1 MSFFDDASLVMI
13 PSGYKD
19 QKVYS
24 VKPTDGTGDL
34 TFSRASSATRV
45 QSDGL
50 IEKVRTNHIL
60 QSNTFNTTW
69 SPTTLTLTSGATAP
83 DGTAT
88 AWTAAVTAASGVVQ
102 QAVTLTGLRTFSIYA
117 KQGTLRY
124 LYMGVY
130 GGTISYATFDLQ
142 TGTIAAGT
150 NARIES
156 VGNGWYRCTCHSA
169 DGTTGGIQILPTD
182 TISSGSLTSGN
193 ILIYESQYETGDIA
207 TDYIATTTAAVSVGP
222 VSGLPRLDY
231 LGSTCPRLLLEP
243 QRTNLINY
251 SEQLNNAWW
260 SISNGTI
267 SANAVTSPDG
277 YTNADNLVENTAS
290 GTHGAGNLSGLT
302 LTAVPYT
309 FSVFVKKQNRNFF
322 AISTYDGST
331 TLEGYFNVNTGA
343 VATMPAGL
351 TGAITNYGNGWYRCS
366 VTRTMGANA
375 NNYFGFNA
383 SITDGG
389 STYLGT
395 GVVAC
400 SLFGG
405 SLELG
410 AYPTS
415 YIPTL
420 GASVTRVTEA
430 CSKTGVSSLIGQTA
444 GSVFVEAFVQTGQE
458 SQFFWLRN
466 PTGFYTDFMAVIFNV
481 SRQVEFSVVTGGTTQ
496 VFITSAA
503 VSQGFHKV
511 AIGYANN
518 DFVLYIDGVQ
528 IGTDSSGTP
537 PTCSD
542 LFIDQFIDGGL
553 RNVSKK
559 QALLFKTRLTN
570 AQLAELTA

>member
-1 MSFFDDASLVMI
+1 M
-13 PSGYKD
+13 
-19 QKVYS
+19 
-24 VKPTDGTGDL
+24 
-34 TFSRASSATRV
+34 
-45 QSDGL
+45 
-50 IEKVRTNHIL
+50 
-60 QSNTFNTTW
+60 
-69 SPTTLTLTSGATAP
+69 
-83 DGTAT
+83 
-88 AWTAAVTAASGVVQ
+88 
-102 QAVTLTGLRTFSIYA
+102 
-117 KQGTLRY
+117 
-124 LYMGVY
+124 
-130 GGTISYATFDLQ
+130 
-142 TGTIAAGT
+142 
-150 NARIES
+150 
-156 VGNGWYRCTCHSA
+156 
-169 DGTTGGIQILPTD
+169 QI
-182 TISSGSLTSGN
+182 
-193 ILIYESQYETGDIA
+193 ETGDIA

-243 QRTNLINY
+243 QRTNLVQY

-351 TGAITNYGNGWYRCS
+351 TGTITNYGNGWYRCS